1 MISIKNKIDN
11 MSFDSDEIS
20 DVNLKKL
27 ILKINDDLKEIYMY
41 FLDNDMKKFSVDK
54 LLNVLEE
61 FRNKFWEYQNMTEED
76 VTNILSQLADIE
88 SCIII
93 LTQAI
98 NKSFTLK
105 VVLHDNLSGTLR
117 KLANLSANV
126 DTLFSRCE
134 NQSKKDLYYWRANAN
149 YLLNL
154 RENEI
159 RKKKEEISLLSKE
172 HDIDLNLNSV
182 LDVDNLDVNILR
194 LLLKKEIL
202 RRQTDHLE
210 NDISSIFTN
219 YGSDNEKSNKI
230 TEMNLKTIILENS
243 NLKKENKKL
252 ELQNHDLN
260 SKLLE
265 SYKAME
271 KSLDVARRI
280 YKGQLQI
287 MDEDVKYFSMDV
299 DK

>member
-1 MISIKNKIDN
+1 
-11 MSFDSDEIS
+11 MSFDSEEIS

-27 ILKINDDLKEIYMY
+27 ISQINDDLREIYMY

-76 VTNILSQLADIE
+76 VSNILSQLADIE
-88 SCIII
+88 SCIVV

-105 VVLHDNLSGTLR
+105 VVLHDNLSNTLR

-126 DTLFSRCE
+126 DTLFSRCD
-134 NQSKKDLYYWRANAN
+134 NQSKKDLYYWRTNAN

-159 RKKKEEISLLSKE
+159 RKKKEEVSSLSNE
-172 HDIDLNLNSV
+172 YDIDLNLNSL
-182 LDVDNLDVNILR
+182 LDVDNLDVNVLK

-202 RRQTDHLE
+202 RKQTDHLE

-219 YGSDNEKSNKI
+219 YSSDNEKSNKI
-230 TEMNLKTIILENS
+230 TEMKLKTISLENV
-243 NLKKENKKL
+243 NLKKANKKL
-252 ELQNHDLN
+252 ELQNQDLS

-265 SYKAME
+265 SYKVME
-271 KSLDVARRI
+271 KSLNVAREI
-280 YKGQLQI
+280 YKGHLQI
-287 MDEDVKYFSMDV
+287 VNEDVKHFSMDI